1 MVQVRAASAL
11 PQRNPLSSRH
21 GAHYGRG
28 FGFRKLAGMHAL
40 VLDTSPFKPI
50 SAAKGAKPYK
60 VLVVGHPEPIYIEE
74 RFLKRAKGV
83 KR

>member
-1 MVQVRAASAL
+1 
-11 PQRNPLSSRH
+11 
-21 GAHYGRG
+21 
-28 FGFRKLAGMHAL
+28 MHAL
-40 VLDTSPFKPI
+40 VLDTSPFKPV

-60 VLVVGHPEPIYIEE
+60 VLVVGNPEPTYIEE